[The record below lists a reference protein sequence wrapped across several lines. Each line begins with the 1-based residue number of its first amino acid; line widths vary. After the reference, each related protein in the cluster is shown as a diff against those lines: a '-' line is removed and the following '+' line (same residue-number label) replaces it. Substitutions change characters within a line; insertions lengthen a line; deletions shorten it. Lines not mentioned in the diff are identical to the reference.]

1 MKVYHQP
8 YSEIKKIPLR
18 TAIFL
23 DAAETAIQ
31 DYTKQEYKKQKREA
45 EKKLKG
51 Y

>member
-23 DAAETAIQ
+23 DSAEAAIQ
-31 DYTKQEYKKQKREA
+31 DYTNQEFKKRNKEIEKR
-45 EKKLKG
+45 LKG